1 MNRRQ
6 FNLRAIKEL
15 REREQQ
21 RAKERLAD
29 FVDPFYAADAANNA
43 VPGQATEEFE
53 HLDDMSMLDT
63 RRDMKPVTG
72 PLSERLRL
80 SNPPMKLD
88 SEKPGMVTLEDP
100 DGNFVADLPCDET
113 AGIIILGRGQNATV
127 RINDPYIHRVH
138 AHMRWDPSVSS
149 HIIVH
154 GGGENATYV
163 NRRKIRAPYTLQDGN
178 RIRLGRTEMIYR
190 SS

>member
-1 MNRRQ
+1 MSRRQ
-6 FNLRAIKEL
+6 FNLRAIREV
-15 REREQQ
+15 REREQK

-29 FVDPFYAADAANNA
+29 FVDPFYASQASSQQVASP
-43 VPGQATEEFE
+43 VPNEYEN
-53 HLDDMSMLDT
+53 LDDMSMLDT
-63 RRDMKPVTG
+63 RRDMRPVTG
-72 PLSERLRL
+72 PLSSRLQQAQE
-80 SNPPMKLD
+80 SMTLD
-88 SEKPGMVTLEDP
+88 PNKPRTVSLEDP
-100 DGNFVADLPCDET
+100 DGNFFASLPCDEA

-190 SS
+190 IS